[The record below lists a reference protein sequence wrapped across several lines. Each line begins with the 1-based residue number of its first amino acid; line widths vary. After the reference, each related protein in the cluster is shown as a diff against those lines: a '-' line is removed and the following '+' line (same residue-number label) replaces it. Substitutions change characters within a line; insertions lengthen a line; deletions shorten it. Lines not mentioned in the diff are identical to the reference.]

1 MDSSDNRSY
10 DQLHS
15 DIRRDYEAQIE
26 FFRQDRLDRQN
37 AELASLQAKIDQKF
51 SWPDVI
57 RSLTSI
63 GLTFMFIYGLIKW
76 DNAEDDDKYKEFYLT
91 LWLIPVSSAALTI
104 LLLCC
109 GCSCILCMHAKDKN

>member
-51 SWPDVI
+51 SWADVI

-76 DNAEDDDKYKEFYLT
+76 NNAGDDDTYKEFYLT
-91 LWLIPVSSAALTI
+91 LWLIPVSLAALTI

-109 GCSCILCMHAKDKN
+109 GCSCIFCMHAKDKN